1 MRKKQFFS
9 NHSLTEISTDL
20 SSRLWKNLHP
30 LPQNEKLVHTYYL
43 KGDRSNS
50 FSDFKH
56 FLKTYLM
63 RKKTIGKTLWF
74 SKMEIFIAPGQKG
87 WFIQLSTVG
96 HLSLVTEKYF
106 ETMWEFPGDRL
117 ITRLQRHGKKT
128 FATTKSVKCGILS
141 ARWQNPKQLFYH
153 IFFVLLWIESS
164 FSSDTKKNSP
174 TTKLSQ
180 PTKFSSQ

>member
-1 MRKKQFFS
+1 MSEKHTIYREQWWGKNNSSAITVSQKFPQS
-9 NHSLTEISTDL
+9 L

-50 FSDFKH
+50 FLDFKH

-74 SKMEIFIAPGQKG
+74 SKLEIFIAPGHKG

-117 ITRLQRHGKKT
+117 IMHE
-128 FATTKSVKCGILS
+128 TTK
-141 ARWQNPKQLFYH
+141 AR
-153 IFFVLLWIESS
+153 
-164 FSSDTKKNSP
+164 KKNLCDHEIRKMWDTFSP
-174 TTKLSQ
+174 MAKSKTTFLSHFFRV
-180 PTKFSSQ
+180 TLNWK